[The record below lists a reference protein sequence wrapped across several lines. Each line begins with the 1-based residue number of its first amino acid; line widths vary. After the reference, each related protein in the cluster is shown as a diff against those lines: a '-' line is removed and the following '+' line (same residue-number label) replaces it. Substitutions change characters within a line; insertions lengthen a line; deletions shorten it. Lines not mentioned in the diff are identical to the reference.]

1 MRVKKSFLV
10 ILLLIIFFLGITVI
24 FINSK
29 KLKLEYNEI
38 VEVSLKEE
46 IYNLDN
52 VKIKNGEILSEK
64 VLIDTSK
71 IGEVNV
77 KILVKDYFGKNKD
90 FVYKVIV
97 KDTEKPI
104 IKYDKVIEI
113 FEGENVNLIDKAEVS
128 DNSSEN
134 IDLKIEGEYN
144 MSKAG
149 EYHLYYVA
157 KDSSGNEAKEEFVLK
172 VKAKENNNDIN
183 LNNPTNNNNNKE
195 NNNSNANTTKDPTEF
210 TTKKGFKGITKNG
223 ITYIDG
229 YLVVNKTY
237 SLPSNYG
244 NALTSETTKNFNK
257 MKSAA
262 TLDGLNIYISSGFR
276 SYNTQNRLYNNY
288 VNKDGK
294 ANADTYSARAG
305 HSEHQSGLAF
315 DVNIINDTFANTP
328 EAKWLAKNCYKYGF
342 ILRYPKGKSSE
353 TGYKYEPWHFRYVG
367 NDLASKLYNNGDWL
381 TMEDY
386 FGITSVYSS

>member
-104 IKYDKVIEI
+104 IKYDKVI
-113 FEGENVNLIDKAEVS
+113 KS
-128 DNSSEN
+128 
-134 IDLKIEGEYN
+134 
-144 MSKAG
+144 
-149 EYHLYYVA
+149 
-157 KDSSGNEAKEEFVLK
+157 LK
-172 VKAKENNNDIN
+172 VK
-183 LNNPTNNNNNKE
+183 
-195 NNNSNANTTKDPTEF
+195 
-210 TTKKGFKGITKNG
+210 
-223 ITYIDG
+223 
-229 YLVVNKTY
+229 
-237 SLPSNYG
+237 
-244 NALTSETTKNFNK
+244 
-257 MKSAA
+257 M
-262 TLDGLNIYISSGFR
+262 
-276 SYNTQNRLYNNY
+276 
-288 VNKDGK
+288 
-294 ANADTYSARAG
+294 
-305 HSEHQSGLAF
+305 
-315 DVNIINDTFANTP
+315 
-328 EAKWLAKNCYKYGF
+328 
-342 ILRYPKGKSSE
+342 
-353 TGYKYEPWHFRYVG
+353 
-367 NDLASKLYNNGDWL
+367 
-381 TMEDY
+381 
-386 FGITSVYSS
+386 